1 MVLNSQLW
9 INSLNADG
17 QQYQQCQQCQQ
28 CQQYQQ
34 YQQCHWYEQNEQ
46 PPLTSNKW
54 THKQMTKDDI

>member
-17 QQYQQCQQCQQ
+17 QQYQQCQQC
-28 CQQYQQ
+28 
-34 YQQCHWYEQNEQ
+34 QQCHWYEQNEQ